1 MVLKFLSNTF
11 DFLLNFSNL
20 VVMENKKTALII
32 EGGGQRGVFSFG
44 ITDTFI
50 NRNYDP
56 FDIYIGVSNGV
67 AVLCWYLIKET
78 DNNLDK
84 MLYAA
89 KGDYLSYKNIFTGED
104 ILKFHQMYEDGE
116 KMFNPSMEK
125 IKNNLE
131 GKNYIA
137 VVTDAIEANAEY
149 YSFGEGEW
157 MPKMIASGTLPILV
171 KTPSLIDGRR
181 KFDGGIADPIP
192 VEKAYKMGAKK
203 IIVIRTYEKKFRRK
217 LKLENYIGALLSSQ
231 FPSLRK
237 ALLEHD
243 KTYNRALD
251 FINNPPHDCEI
262 VQLCPPKKLKSK
274 RDTKN
279 IEYLKADYNLGK
291 SVAEEFLN
299 SLMVS

>member
-1 MVLKFLSNTF
+1 MG
-11 DFLLNFSNL
+11 
-20 VVMENKKTALII
+20 NKKTALIV

-67 AVLCWYLIKET
+67 AVLCWYLIRET

-89 KGDYLSYKNIFTGED
+89 KGDYLSYKNIFTGKD

-116 KMFNPSMEK
+116 KMFKPSMEK
-125 IKNNLE
+125 IKNNLG
-131 GKNYIA
+131 GKDYIA

-149 YSFGEGEW
+149 YSFGDGEW
-157 MPKMIASGTLPILV
+157 MPKMIASGTLPLLV
-171 KTPSLIDGRR
+171 KTPSLINGRR
-181 KFDGGIADPIP
+181 KFDGGITDPLP
-192 VEKAYKMGAKK
+192 VEKAYALGAKK

-217 LKLENYIGALLSSQ
+217 LKPENYIGALFSRKY
-231 FPSLRK
+231 PKLRK

-243 KTYNRALD
+243 KTYNRAID
-251 FINNPPHDCEI
+251 FINNPPHDCDI
-262 VQLCPPKKLKSK
+262 VQLCPPEKLKSK
-274 RDTKN
+274 RDSKN
-279 IEYLKADYNLGK
+279 IEILKADYNLGK
-291 SVAEEFLN
+291 RVAADYLD
-299 SLMVS
+299 SLED

>member
-1 MVLKFLSNTF
+1 MG
-11 DFLLNFSNL
+11 
-20 VVMENKKTALII
+20 NKKTALIV

-67 AVLCWYLIKET
+67 AVLCWYLIRET

-89 KGDYLSYKNIFTGED
+89 KGDYFSYKNLFTGKD

-116 KMFNPSMEK
+116 KMFKPSMEK

-131 GKNYIA
+131 GKDYIA

-149 YSFGEGEW
+149 YSFGDGEW
-157 MPKMIASGTLPILV
+157 MPKMIASGTLPLLV
-171 KTPSLIDGRR
+171 RTPSLINGRR
-181 KFDGGIADPIP
+181 KFDGGIVDPLP
-192 VEKAYKMGAKK
+192 VEKAYELGAKK

-217 LKLENYIGALLSSQ
+217 LKPENYIGAFFSTEY
-231 FPSLRK
+231 PKLRK

-262 VQLCPPKKLKSK
+262 VQLCPPEKLKSK
-274 RDTKN
+274 RDSKN
-279 IEYLKADYNLGK
+279 IEVLKADYKLGK
-291 SVAEEFLN
+291 KVAKVYLDGLEN
-299 SLMVS
+299 

>member
-1 MVLKFLSNTF
+1 
-11 DFLLNFSNL
+11 
-20 VVMENKKTALII
+20 MENKKTALII

-50 NRNYDP
+50 ARNYDP

-67 AVLCWYLIKET
+67 AVLCWYLIRET

-89 KGDYLSYKNIFTGED
+89 EGDYLSYKNIFTGKD
-104 ILKFHQMYEDGE
+104 ILKFHQIYDDGE
-116 KMFNPSMEK
+116 KMFKPSMDK
-125 IKNNLE
+125 IKSNLV
-131 GKNYIA
+131 GKEYIA

-149 YSFGEGEW
+149 YSFWDGDW

-181 KFDGGIADPIP
+181 KFDGGIADPLP

-203 IIVIRTYEKKFRRK
+203 IIIIRTYEKNFRRK

-231 FPSLRK
+231 YPSLRK

-243 KTYNRALD
+243 NTYNRALD

-279 IEYLKADYNLGK
+279 IEVLKADYKLGK

-299 SLMVS
+299 SFMAS

>member
-1 MVLKFLSNTF
+1 M
-11 DFLLNFSNL
+11 D
-20 VVMENKKTALII
+20 NKKTALII

-89 KGDYLSYKNIFTGED
+89 KGDYLSYKNIFTGKD
-104 ILKFHQMYEDGE
+104 ILKFHQMYKDGE

-125 IKNNLE
+125 IRNNLKD
-131 GKNYIA
+131 KNYIA
-137 VVTDAIEANAEY
+137 VVTDAIKANAEY
-149 YSFGEGEW
+149 YSFGDGEW

-203 IIVIRTYEKKFRRK
+203 IIVIRTYEKNFRRK

-231 FPSLRK
+231 YPSLKK

-279 IEYLKADYNLGK
+279 IEVLKADYKLGK

-299 SLMVS
+299 SFMAA

>member
-1 MVLKFLSNTF
+1 M
-11 DFLLNFSNL
+11 D
-20 VVMENKKTALII
+20 NKKTALII

-89 KGDYLSYKNIFTGED
+89 KGDYLSYKNIFTGKD

-149 YSFGEGEW
+149 YSFGDGDW

-203 IIVIRTYEKKFRRK
+203 IIVIRTYEKNFRRK
-217 LKLENYIGALLSSQ
+217 LKLENYIGALLSPQ
-231 FPSLRK
+231 YPNLRK

-251 FINNPPHDCEI
+251 FINNPPNDCEI

-279 IEYLKADYNLGK
+279 IEFLKADYQLGK
-291 SVAEEFLN
+291 QVAGEFLN
-299 SLMVS
+299 SLEDFD

>member
-1 MVLKFLSNTF
+1 
-11 DFLLNFSNL
+11 
-20 VVMENKKTALII
+20 MENKKTALII

-67 AVLCWYLIKET
+67 AVLCWYLIRET

-89 KGDYLSYKNIFTGED
+89 KGDYLSYKNIFTGKD

-116 KMFNPSMEK
+116 RMFKPSMET
-125 IKNNLE
+125 IKNNLK
-131 GKNYIA
+131 GKDYIA

-149 YSFGEGEW
+149 YSFGDGEW
-157 MPKMIASGTLPILV
+157 MPKMIASGTLPFLV
-171 KTPSLIDGRR
+171 KTPSLINGRR
-181 KFDGGIADPIP
+181 KFDGGITDPLP
-192 VEKAYKMGAKK
+192 VEKAYALGAKK

-217 LKLENYIGALLSSQ
+217 LKPENYIGALFSRKY
-231 FPSLRK
+231 PKLRK

-243 KTYNRALD
+243 KTYNRAID
-251 FINNPPHDCEI
+251 FINNPPHDCDI
-262 VQLCPPKKLKSK
+262 VQLCPPEKLKSK
-274 RDTKN
+274 RDSKN
-279 IEYLKADYNLGK
+279 IEILKADYKIGK
-291 SVAEEFLN
+291 RVAEEYLN
-299 SLMVS
+299 GLED

>member
-1 MVLKFLSNTF
+1 M
-11 DFLLNFSNL
+11 D
-20 VVMENKKTALII
+20 NKKTALII

-89 KGDYLSYKNIFTGED
+89 KGDYLSYKNIFTGKD
-104 ILKFHQMYEDGE
+104 ILKFHQMYKDGE

-125 IKNNLE
+125 IRNNLKD
-131 GKNYIA
+131 KNYIA
-137 VVTDAIEANAEY
+137 VVTDAIKANAEY
-149 YSFGEGEW
+149 YSFGDGEW

-203 IIVIRTYEKKFRRK
+203 IIVIRTYEKNFRRK

-231 FPSLRK
+231 YPSLKK

-279 IEYLKADYNLGK
+279 IEVLKADYKLGK

-299 SLMVS
+299 SFTAS

>member
-1 MVLKFLSNTF
+1 
-11 DFLLNFSNL
+11 
-20 VVMENKKTALII
+20 MENKKTALII

-89 KGDYLSYKNIFTGED
+89 KGDYLSYKNIFTGKD
-104 ILKFHQMYEDGE
+104 ILKFHQMYKDGE

-125 IKNNLE
+125 IRNNLK

-149 YSFGEGEW
+149 YSFGDGEW
-157 MPKMIASGTLPILV
+157 LPKMIASGTLPILV

-181 KFDGGIADPIP
+181 KFDGGIADPLP

-203 IIVIRTYEKKFRRK
+203 IIVIRTYEKNFRRR

-231 FPSLRK
+231 YPSLRK

-279 IEYLKADYNLGK
+279 IEVLKADYKLGK

-299 SLMVS
+299 SFTAS

>member
-1 MVLKFLSNTF
+1 
-11 DFLLNFSNL
+11 
-20 VVMENKKTALII
+20 
-32 EGGGQRGVFSFG
+32 
-44 ITDTFI
+44 
-50 NRNYDP
+50 
-56 FDIYIGVSNGV
+56 
-67 AVLCWYLIKET
+67 
-78 DNNLDK
+78 

-89 KGDYLSYKNIFTGED
+89 KGDYLSYKNIFTGKD
-104 ILKFHQMYEDGE
+104 ILKFHQMYKDGE

-125 IKNNLE
+125 IRNNLK

-137 VVTDAIEANAEY
+137 VVTDAINANAEY
-149 YSFGEGEW
+149 YSFGDSER

-171 KTPSLIDGRR
+171 KTPSLIYGRR
-181 KFDGGIADPIP
+181 KFDGGITDPIP

-203 IIVIRTYEKKFRRK
+203 IIVIRTYEKNFRRK

-231 FPSLRK
+231 YPSLKK

-279 IEYLKADYNLGK
+279 IEVLKADYKLGK

-299 SLMVS
+299 SFMAS

>member
-1 MVLKFLSNTF
+1 M
-11 DFLLNFSNL
+11 D
-20 VVMENKKTALII
+20 NKKTALII

-89 KGDYLSYKNIFTGED
+89 KGDYLSYKNIFTGKD
-104 ILKFHQMYEDGE
+104 ILKFHQMYKDGE

-149 YSFGEGEW
+149 YSFGDGDW

-181 KFDGGIADPIP
+181 KFDGGIADPLP

-203 IIVIRTYEKKFRRK
+203 IIVIRTYEKNFRRK

-231 FPSLRK
+231 YPSLKK

-279 IEYLKADYNLGK
+279 IEVLKADYKLGK

-299 SLMVS
+299 SFTAS

>member
-1 MVLKFLSNTF
+1 MKS
-11 DFLLNFSNL
+11 
-20 VVMENKKTALII
+20 KKTALII

-89 KGDYLSYKNIFTGED
+89 KGDYLSYKNIFTGKD

-149 YSFGEGEW
+149 YSFGDSEW

-231 FPSLRK
+231 YPSLRK

-279 IEYLKADYNLGK
+279 IEVLKADYKLGK

-299 SLMVS
+299 SL